1 MAEKC
6 NLIHERIDDIPLLI
20 GLMQQLHMPEII
32 DKHIGNHGHH
42 QGLSNGWLATVWIAF
57 ILSEGDHRKYSVND
71 WAEKHQNTLQHLLGQ
86 PIRQIEFN
94 DDRLDILLRRLS
106 HIKAW
111 EAIEND
117 LWQSTVTVYDI
128 EMTGVRLDSTTTY
141 GYHTPTENGLMQ
153 HGYSKDH
160 RPDLPQLKLM
170 AAAAEP
176 SGHLIASDVLAGHK
190 ADDPLYQ
197 PMLARV
203 RQIVGKSGLLYS
215 GDSKMASLET
225 RADIVAH
232 NDYYLMPLPLTGE
245 TKEHKETWVSAAVD
259 GQQQSLESI
268 QLIWDE
274 GRMLGSGYEF
284 NRQVAGQPVEW
295 VERVQVIR
303 SLSLAQQQQ
312 KHLESQLSD
321 AEEVL
326 CSLTPEP
333 GRGKRQYREES
344 LFQRAISEV
353 LERYKVNGLLN
364 VTWQRQEESII
375 RYVGRGRGSAERPQ
389 RTELRVRYVIIG
401 VHRDEEA
408 LQRYRDRLGWSV
420 HVTTVPEE
428 RMSLIEAV
436 KHYRGGWSLE
446 RDFHLVKDRPLGIS
460 PLYVRRDDQIT
471 GLTHLL
477 MLALRVLTLIETQ
490 VRRKLNMTGE
500 QLSGLYEGQ
509 PSIQTARPTGVRL
522 LKAFARYE
530 TTLTRV
536 ELGDQCFWHITPLS
550 SLQEQ
555 ILSYLGLSTSLYI
568 RLIENSS

>member
-1 MAEKC
+1 MAEQC

-20 GLMQQLHMPEII
+20 GLMQHLHLPEII

-42 QGLSNGWLATVWIAF
+42 KGLSNGCLTIVWLAY

-71 WAEKHQNTLQHLLGQ
+71 WAVKHQNTLQHLLGQ
-86 PIRQIEFN
+86 PICEIEFN
-94 DDRLDILLRRLS
+94 DDRLGILLRRLS
-106 HIKAW
+106 DTKAW
-111 EAIEND
+111 ESIEND
-117 LWQSTVTVYDI
+117 LWQSTVTVYEI

-141 GYHTPTENGLMQ
+141 GYHNGYHNGYHTPTEDGLMQ

-203 RQIVGKSGLLYS
+203 RQIVGKSGLLYA

-232 NDYYLMPLPLTGE
+232 NDYYLTPLPLTGE
-245 TKEHKETWVSAAVD
+245 TKEYKEAWVSFAVDGQQD
-259 GQQQSLESI
+259 GQQQSLDSI

-274 GRMLGSGYEF
+274 GRMLGGGYEF
-284 NRQVAGQPVEW
+284 KRHQFAEVAGQPVEW
-295 VERVQVIR
+295 VERVQVMR

-312 KHLESQLSD
+312 KQLESQLSN
-321 AEEVL
+321 AEEAL
-326 CSLTPEP
+326 LSLTPEL

-344 LFQRAISEV
+344 LFQKAISEV
-353 LERYKVNGLLN
+353 LERYKVKGLLN

-375 RYVGRGRGSAERPQ
+375 RYVGRGRGSADRPQ
-389 RTELRVRYVIIG
+389 RTELRVRYVVIG

-428 RMSLIEAV
+428 RMSLTEAV

-446 RDFHLVKDRPLGIS
+446 RV
-460 PLYVRRDDQIT
+460 
-471 GLTHLL
+471 
-477 MLALRVLTLIETQ
+477 
-490 VRRKLNMTGE
+490 
-500 QLSGLYEGQ
+500 
-509 PSIQTARPTGVRL
+509 SI
-522 LKAFARYE
+522 
-530 TTLTRV
+530 
-536 ELGDQCFWHITPLS
+536 W
-550 SLQEQ
+550 
-555 ILSYLGLSTSLYI
+555 
-568 RLIENSS
+568 